1 MWFKDLEGPALEAYR
16 NMVAELKRR
25 AMQELNLPEND
36 IVVRPL
42 RPNDC
47 VNLNSGSTSDWMLG
61 QTAVSWEPVVDG
73 KTIADNTFIG
83 INGIMVGASTV
94 GGIVTTAGQQ
104 IKGKYPILAQVR
116 VTAKGNLKR
125 YWYVEPINNWE
136 NFTGWCD
143 DPVIA
148 DQNTVLTVETWGRTA
163 GSITNWGLIGAVA
176 EKRGLLINP

>member
-1 MWFKDLEGPALEAYR
+1 MWYKDLEGPALEAYR

-25 AMQELNLPEND
+25 AMQELNLPADD

-47 VNLNSGSTSDWMLG
+47 VNLNSGATSDWFIG
-61 QTAVSWEPVVDG
+61 QTAVTWEPVVNG
-73 KTIADNTFIG
+73 KTVADNVFIG
-83 INGIMVGASTV
+83 INGIYVGTSTV
-94 GGIVTTAGQQ
+94 AAVIVTP
-104 IKGKYPILAQVR
+104 KGNQRQSAILSQVR

-136 NFTGWCD
+136 NVTGWCD

-148 DQNTVLTVETWGRTA
+148 DQNTVLTVETWGRVA
-163 GSITNWGLIGAVA
+163 SSLNNWGLIGAVA